1 MAERRMFAKSII
13 GSARFLR
20 MPPTSR
26 LLYYDLGMQA
36 DDDGVVEAFAVM
48 RTTGA
53 TEDDL
58 RVLAT
63 KGFITVLNED
73 LVTHITDW
81 KRNNLIKSDRYHP
94 SLYADLLVKISDGTQ
109 LEPTWN
115 PDGTQV
121 EPEVRLG
128 KDSIGESVGASAPSH
143 PHLDLGRTLAEQT
156 GPFADPRAVIA
167 GAQKELERIEAQ
179 DTAREL
185 ATPAEVLLSFQEHRE
200 QMDSGT
206 GVSFVPTGFRN
217 LDTLL
222 GGGMLSGGL
231 YLLAAR
237 PGMGKTSLALCI
249 ADKAAARGPVLFV
262 SLEMDPEQLSAK
274 RLARETGI
282 PSDKLLFG
290 GLTSEE
296 YDRVAQGSVSLS
308 KLSLYLNRRPQA
320 TVEDIATLARKVKGL
335 QLLVIDY
342 FGLIQP
348 SEKGRSRYESATE
361 ISGRLKALARSLK
374 VPILCLAQLNRENM
388 ERRDKRPQ
396 LSDLR
401 DTGALEQDADGVML
415 LHRPD
420 YYEAKGDKLDPWE
433 PTPVEVILAKNRHA
447 STGVC
452 HIIFY
457 LATCRV
463 LQEARARGA

>member
-1 MAERRMFAKSII
+1 M
-13 GSARFLR
+13 
-20 MPPTSR
+20 T
-26 LLYYDLGMQA
+26 A
-36 DDDGVVEAFAVM
+36 DAFAAECGVCGSILIDPRCLPEIM
-48 RTTGA
+48 DHVTVEDFSLESNRAIFRAAVELEGRGEVVDPVTILHEAGGA
-53 TEDDL
+53 VSQDYL
-58 RVLAT
+58 RQLMEETPTAANAGV
-63 KGFITVLNED
+63 
-73 LVTHITDW
+73 
-81 KRNNLIKSDRYHP
+81 
-94 SLYADLLVKISDGTQ
+94 YAA
-109 LEPTWN
+109 
-115 PDGTQV
+115 
-121 EPEVRLG
+121 EVRR
-128 KDSIGESVGASAPSH
+128 ASMRRAL
-143 PHLDLGRTLAEQT
+143 LDLGRTLAEQT

-320 TVEDIATLARKVKGL
+320 TVEDIAALARKVKGL

-452 HIIFY
+452 HMIFY

-463 LQEARARGA
+463 LQEARAREA